1 MPLGQLAADEETE
14 PGAGLGPNCR
24 IVNPEEALEDLFVLV
39 SRDADAMVLEDE
51 RRAFV
56 EADGQVDPWLPGG
69 IGQGVVEQVVDD
81 ARQLFTVGVDPD
93 RLVWLVVEHL
103 GFQEPRS
110 RLGSSHRQAGHL
122 AQVEHLGVGRHRA
135 SFDPGGGQQVIDDA
149 VQLGGLA
156 DQNPERPLRVVG
168 RDGAVLQHR
177 EVTGDDGKRGAEFVG
192 GHAEEG
198 ALALA
203 RLLRLG
209 EEDLRLLQQLFGA
222 HVRLD
227 GVEDDPGPVGELVE
241 EVEMGGAEWLHR
253 GQFDHRLDAA
263 LEQDRQDDDGG
274 RRRLAQPRANRQV
287 PGGDGGQHDPPAVA
301 GALSDQP
308 FAPAEALVGSVAVG
322 DRIPGG
328 DPQRRLLALVSLDDV
343 EGPVMGGDERRHLGQ
358 DQVGDRVQVALAL
371 EHLGVLGDVGLEP
384 VLLGVLLGRLFEVA
398 DHLVDLVG
406 EQCDLALGLHPNRP
420 GQVALGYRRCHFGDR
435 PNLGGQVGGQPID
448 VIGEVLPG
456 AGGAGYAGL
465 AAQLALDADFAGH
478 GRDLLG
484 EGGQGVGHL
493 VDGVG
498 QSGDLALGLE
508 HDFAPQVAVGD
519 RGHDPGDAAHLVGE
533 VAGHQVDAVGEVLP
547 GSGDALDLGLA
558 AQLAFRPNLASHPGD
573 FRGKGVQLVDHD
585 VDRVLELEDFT
596 PYFDRDLLR
605 QVAPLDRGG
614 DLGDVAHLGGEV
626 GGELVDV
633 IGEVAPGAGGAQHV
647 GLATQAAL
655 GADFAGHPRDLA
667 DKGIQLIDH
676 DVDGVLQLEDLTL
689 DGGRDLGDVAH
700 LGGEVAGHRVDVV
713 GQVLPGAGGGRDVG
727 LAAQPALGADLARHP
742 ADLAGEGVELIDHDV
757 DGVLQLED
765 LTLDLDRDLLGEV
778 AALHRGGD
786 LGDVAHLGGE
796 VAGQLVDLL
805 GQVFPGSRGARHTG
819 LAAQLTFGTDFARHP
834 GDLGGEGVEL
844 ADHGVDRLFQLTD
857 LAVHIDGDLFREITF
872 GDGGRHLGDV
882 AHLGGEVAG
891 HVVDVVGEVFPHAR
905 HALHLRLAAQLAL
918 GTDFAGHPG
927 DLAGEGVQLVD
938 HGVDRVFELEDLA
951 LDLDGDLLGEVA
963 FLDRRGDLGDVAHL
977 GGQVAGHEVHALGQV
992 LPDAADA
999 ADLRLAAQLAF
1010 GADLARYPGDFG
1022 GTGAQLVDYRVDRG
1036 LQPVDLALYGE
1047 RVPLSECA

>member
-93 RLVWLVVEHL
+93 RLVWLVVDHL

-177 EVTGDDGKRGAEFVG
+177 EVTGDDGKRGAKFVG

-227 GVEDDPGPVGELVE
+227 GVEDDPDPVGELVE

-371 EHLGVLGDVGLEP
+371 QHLGVLGDVGLEP

-484 EGGQGVGHL
+484 EGGQGIGHL

-519 RGHDPGDAAHLVGE
+519 RGHDPCDAAHLVGE

-596 PYFDRDLLR
+596 PDFDRDLLR

-655 GADFAGHPRDLA
+655 GADFAGHARDLA

-676 DVDGVLQLEDLTL
+676 AVDGVLQVEDLTPDVDRDL
-689 DGGRDLGDVAH
+689 LGQVAALHRGRHLGDVAHLRREVGGQQLDLLGEVFPDPHHALDLRLPAQLAFGTDLTGHPGDFRSKGVELVDHDVDRFFQLPDLAVHVDRDLLRQVAAGDGGRHLRDVAH
-700 LGGEVAGHRVDVV
+700 LGGEVARHRVDVV

-796 VAGQLVDLL
+796 VGGQLVDLL

-834 GDLGGEGVEL
+834 GDFGGKGVE
-844 ADHGVDRLFQLTD
+844 
-857 LAVHIDGDLFREITF
+857 
-872 GDGGRHLGDV
+872 
-882 AHLGGEVAG
+882 
-891 HVVDVVGEVFPHAR
+891 
-905 HALHLRLAAQLAL
+905 
-918 GTDFAGHPG
+918 
-927 DLAGEGVQLVD
+927 LVD
-938 HGVDRVFELEDLA
+938 HGVELGRA
-951 LDLDGDLLGEVA
+951 SCRDG
-963 FLDRRGDLGDVAHL
+963 
-977 GGQVAGHEVHALGQV
+977 
-992 LPDAADA
+992 
-999 ADLRLAAQLAF
+999 
-1010 GADLARYPGDFG
+1010 
-1022 GTGAQLVDYRVDRG
+1022 
-1036 LQPVDLALYGE
+1036 
-1047 RVPLSECA
+1047 

>member
-177 EVTGDDGKRGAEFVG
+177 EVTGDDGKRGAKFVG
-192 GHAEEG
+192 SHAEEG

-227 GVEDDPGPVGELVE
+227 GVEDDPDPVSELVE
-241 EVEMGGAEWLHR
+241 EVEIGGAEWLHR

-308 FAPAEALVGSVAVG
+308 FAPAEALVGTVAVG

-478 GRDLLG
+478 GGDLLG

-519 RGHDPGDAAHLVGE
+519 RGHDPCDAAHLVGE

-585 VDRVLELEDFT
+585 VDRVLELEDFALHV
-596 PYFDRDLLR
+596 DRDLLR
-605 QVAPLDRGG
+605 QVAAGDGGG

-626 GGELVDV
+626 
-633 IGEVAPGAGGAQHV
+633 A
-647 GLATQAAL
+647 
-655 GADFAGHPRDLA
+655 R
-667 DKGIQLIDH
+667 
-676 DVDGVLQLEDLTL
+676 
-689 DGGRDLGDVAH
+689 
-700 LGGEVAGHRVDVV
+700 HRVDVV
-713 GQVLPGAGGGRDVG
+713 GQVPPGAGGGQDVG

-742 ADLAGEGVELIDHDV
+742 ADLAGEGVELIDHHV

-765 LTLDLDRDLLGEV
+765 LTLDLDRNLLGEV

-796 VAGQLVDLL
+796 VGGQLVDLL
-805 GQVFPGSRGARHTG
+805 GQVFPGSRGAPHTG
-819 LAAQLTFGTDFARHP
+819 LAAQLTFGTDFARNP
-834 GDLGGEGVEL
+834 GDLAGEGVEL
-844 ADHGVDRLFQLTD
+844 IDHDVDRLFQLTD

-872 GDGGRHLGDV
+872 GDGGRHLGNV

-891 HVVDVVGEVFPHAR
+891 HVVDVVGQVFPHAR

-951 LDLDGDLLGEVA
+951 LDLDADLLGALA

-992 LPDAADA
+992 LPDAASA
-999 ADLRLAAQLAF
+999 PDLRLAAQLAF